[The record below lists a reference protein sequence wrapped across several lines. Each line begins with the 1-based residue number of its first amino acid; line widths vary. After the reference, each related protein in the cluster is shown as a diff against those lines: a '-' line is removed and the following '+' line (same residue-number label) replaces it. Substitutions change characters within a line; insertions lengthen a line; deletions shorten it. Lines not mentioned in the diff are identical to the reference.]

1 MTGASRVPG
10 GTPTSRRRLWARA
23 HADSN
28 NDPGDSPHVAKRA
41 RPSPLRLSYRRPTMA
56 SVVKLL
62 RFAKPYWL
70 RSLGALVLL
79 TLLVVLDLSIPR
91 LIQRLIDHGIL
102 AHDRGLVVRTSLL
115 MLGVSALSVLVAVGN
130 NDLSVRVGESVARD
144 LREALF
150 LKIQTF
156 SYGNLD
162 RQKTGQLMVR
172 LTSDTGSVQR
182 LMQITL
188 RIGTRAPLL
197 MLGSL
202 VLMISTSPTLALTM
216 LPLLLVTSGLI
227 LFFLV
232 KQEPMFRFLQQRL
245 DRMNTVL
252 QENVAGIRL
261 VKAFVREPFEEQR
274 FDVSNQAYCEESAKV
289 MRFAAW
295 MPPALTL
302 CVNVGLVVVI
312 WAGGLA
318 SARGALSIGQIVA
331 FTNYLLTTMT
341 PLVMM
346 TMLSNI
352 WASGIASAKRLDEVL
367 SVVPEVSDSPEARQL
382 VVTGAPRLAFEDV
395 TFSYDGDVTDA
406 VLKQINFVAEAGQTV
421 AILGATGAGKSTLV
435 KLIPRFYDVTSGK
448 VTIDGVDVRSVTEDS
463 LLAVIGIVPQEAL
476 LFSGTVRDNLRY
488 GQPSAADE
496 QVMVAA
502 RSAQAHDFIAELA
515 NGYDSRVAQRG
526 ANFSGGQR
534 QRIALAR
541 ALLLQPKLLILDD
554 STSAVDV
561 ETETLIQNALSAQSQ
576 AQTRIV
582 VAQRISTVLRAD
594 KILVLDEGRIVAEGN
609 HGELMRSSQV
619 YQEIYASQL
628 GTGNHPLALEQR
640 AMP

>member
-1 MTGASRVPG
+1 
-10 GTPTSRRRLWARA
+10 
-23 HADSN
+23 
-28 NDPGDSPHVAKRA
+28 
-41 RPSPLRLSYRRPTMA
+41 MA

-115 MLGVSALSVLVAVGN
+115 MLGVSAFSVLVAVGN

>member
-1 MTGASRVPG
+1 
-10 GTPTSRRRLWARA
+10 
-23 HADSN
+23 
-28 NDPGDSPHVAKRA
+28 
-41 RPSPLRLSYRRPTMA
+41 MA
-56 SVVKLL
+56 SVFKLL

-70 RSLGALVLL
+70 RSVGALALL
-79 TLLVVLDLSIPR
+79 TLLVALDLSIPR
-91 LIQRLIDHGIL
+91 LIQRLIDKGIL
-102 AHDRGLVVRTSLL
+102 ADDRGVVLHTSLL
-115 MLGVSALSVLVAVGN
+115 MLAVSALSIFVAIGN

-197 MLGSL
+197 MVGSL
-202 VLMISTSPTLALTM
+202 ALMISTSRSLALTM
-216 LPLLLVTSGLI
+216 LPLLLLTSALI
-227 LFFLV
+227 AFFLV
-232 KQEPMFRFLQQRL
+232 KQEPMFRIVQQRL

-252 QENVAGIRL
+252 QESVAGIRL

-274 FDVSNQAYCEESAKV
+274 FELGNQAYCEQSSKV
-289 MRFAAW
+289 MRFAAL

-312 WAGGLA
+312 WAGGLE
-318 SARGALSIGQIVA
+318 SARGELSLGEIVA

-346 TMLSNI
+346 TLLSNV

-367 SVVPEVSDSPEARQL
+367 SVVPEVSDAPDARAL
-382 VVTGAPRLAFEDV
+382 VISGAPRLDFEAV
-395 TFSYDGDVTDA
+395 TFSYSGTAGDA
-406 VLKQINFVAEAGQTV
+406 VLKQISFVAEPGQTV

-435 KLIPRFYDVTSGK
+435 KLIPRFYDVTSGSVK
-448 VTIDGVDVRSVTEDS
+448 LDGIDVRSVSEES
-463 LLAVIGIVPQEAL
+463 LLAAIGIVPQEAL
-476 LFSGTVRDNLRY
+476 LFSGTVRDNVRY
-488 GQPSAADE
+488 GHPSASEE
-496 QVMVAA
+496 QVVAA
-502 RSAQAHDFIAELA
+502 ARTAQAHDFIQRLPE
-515 NGYDSRVAQRG
+515 GYDSRVEQRG

-534 QRIALAR
+534 QRLALAR
-541 ALLLQPKLLILDD
+541 ALLVRPKLLILDD

-561 ETETLIQNALSAQSQ
+561 ETETLIQRALKAQGE

-582 VAQRISTVLRAD
+582 VAQRISTVLGAD
-594 KILVLDEGRIVAEGN
+594 KILVLDEGRIVADGK
-609 HGELMRSSQV
+609 HLELMRTSLV
-619 YQEIYASQL
+619 YREIYASQL
-628 GTGNHPLALEQR
+628 GSGSRPTDLEQPVL
-640 AMP
+640 A

>member
-1 MTGASRVPG
+1 
-10 GTPTSRRRLWARA
+10 
-23 HADSN
+23 
-28 NDPGDSPHVAKRA
+28 
-41 RPSPLRLSYRRPTMA
+41 MA
-56 SVVKLL
+56 AVVSLL

-79 TLLVVLDLSIPR
+79 TLLVGLDLSLPR
-91 LIQRLIDHGIL
+91 LIQSLIDHGIL
-102 AHDRGLVVRTSLL
+102 AHDRGLVIRTSLL
-115 MLGVSALSVLVAVGN
+115 MLGVSALSVFIAIGN

-156 SYGNLD
+156 SHGDLD

-197 MLGSL
+197 MVGSL
-202 VLMISTSPTLALTM
+202 VLMISTSPSLALAM

-227 LFFLV
+227 VFFLL
-232 KQEPMFRFLQQRL
+232 KQEPMFRIVQQRL

-252 QENVAGIRL
+252 QESVAGIRL

-274 FDVSNQAYCEESAKV
+274 FDLANQAYCDESAKV

-302 CVNVGLVVVI
+302 CVNASLVVVI

-318 SARGALSIGQIVA
+318 NARGQLSAGQIVA

-352 WASGIASAKRLDEVL
+352 WASGIASAKRVDQVL
-367 SVVPEVSDSPEARQL
+367 RVVPEVQDAAEARPLL
-382 VVTGAPRLAFEDV
+382 VDSAPRVVFEDV
-395 TFSYDGDVTDA
+395 TFSYDGKAADA
-406 VLKQINFVAEAGQTV
+406 VLKQVSFVAEPGRTV

-435 KLIPRFYDVTSGK
+435 KLIPRFYDATSGRI
-448 VTIDGVDVRSVTEDS
+448 TIDGVDVRTVTEDS
-463 LLAVIGIVPQEAL
+463 LLAVIGIVSQESL
-476 LFSGTVRDNLRY
+476 LFSGNVRDNIRY
-488 GQPSAADE
+488 GQPEASEE
-496 QVMVAA
+496 QVVAA
-502 RSAQAHDFIAELA
+502 ARAAQAHDFIIALSA
-515 NGYDSRVAQRG
+515 GYDSGVAQRG

-534 QRIALAR
+534 QRLALAR
-541 ALLLQPKLLILDD
+541 ALLLRPKLLILDD

-561 ETETLIQNALSAQSQ
+561 ETEAAIQKALNAQTEP
-576 AQTRIV
+576 QTRIV

-594 KILVLDEGRIVAEGN
+594 KILVLDEGRIVAEGR
-609 HGELMRSSQV
+609 HSELMQSSPV
-619 YQEIYASQL
+619 YREIYASQL
-628 GTGNHPLALEQR
+628 GTSNHLASLHQQ
-640 AMP
+640 ATP

>member
-1 MTGASRVPG
+1 
-10 GTPTSRRRLWARA
+10 
-23 HADSN
+23 
-28 NDPGDSPHVAKRA
+28 
-41 RPSPLRLSYRRPTMA
+41 MA
-56 SVVKLL
+56 SVFELL

-70 RSLGALVLL
+70 RSLGALALL

-91 LIQRLIDHGIL
+91 LIQSLIDQGIL
-102 AHDRGLVVRTSLL
+102 AHDRGVVIHTSLL
-115 MLGVSALSVLVAVGN
+115 MLGVSALSIFVAVGN
-130 NDLSVRVGESVARD
+130 NDLSVRVGEGVARD

-172 LTSDTGSVQR
+172 LTSDTSSVQR

-197 MLGSL
+197 MVGSL

-216 LPLLLVTSGLI
+216 LPLLLVTTALI
-227 LFFLV
+227 VFFLV
-232 KQEPMFRFLQQRL
+232 KQEPMFRFVQQRL

-261 VKAFVREPFEEQR
+261 VKAFVRERFEEQR
-274 FDVSNQAYCEESAKV
+274 FDVSNQAYCDESAKV
-289 MRFAAW
+289 MRFAAL

-302 CVNVGLVVVI
+302 CVNAGLVVVI

-318 SARGALSIGQIVA
+318 SARGQLSIGQIVA

-346 TMLSNI
+346 TMLSNV
-352 WASGIASAKRLDEVL
+352 WASGIASAKRVDEVL
-367 SVVPEVSDSPEARQL
+367 SVVPEVSDAPDARTL
-382 VVTGAPRLAFEDV
+382 VVTEAPRLVFDDV
-395 TFSYDGDVTDA
+395 TFSYGASADA
-406 VLKQINFVAEAGQTV
+406 VLKQISFVAEPGQTV

-435 KLIPRFYDVTSGK
+435 KLIPRFYDVTSGRL
-448 VTIDGVDVRSVTEDS
+448 TINDVDVRSATEDS
-463 LLAVIGIVPQEAL
+463 LLSAIGIVPQESL
-476 LFSGTVRDNLRY
+476 LFSGSVRDNVRY
-488 GQPSAADE
+488 GQPSATEE
-496 QVMVAA
+496 QVVAA
-502 RSAQAHDFIAELA
+502 ARAAQAHDFIMELA
-515 NGYDSRVAQRG
+515 AGYDSRVDQRG

-534 QRIALAR
+534 QRLALAR
-541 ALLLQPKLLILDD
+541 ALLLRPKLLILDD

-561 ETETLIQNALSAQSQ
+561 ETETLIQHALRAQGE

-609 HGELMRSSQV
+609 HAALMRTSQV
-619 YQEIYASQL
+619 YREIYASQL
-628 GTGNHPLALEQR
+628 GTGSRPTEIEQPVAL
-640 AMP
+640 

>member
-1 MTGASRVPG
+1 
-10 GTPTSRRRLWARA
+10 
-23 HADSN
+23 
-28 NDPGDSPHVAKRA
+28 
-41 RPSPLRLSYRRPTMA
+41 MA

-70 RSLGALVLL
+70 RSLLALVLL

-91 LIQRLIDHGIL
+91 LIQSLIDHGVL
-102 AHDRGLVVRTSLL
+102 AHDRRLVIRISLL
-115 MLGVSALSVLVAVGN
+115 MLGVSALSVFVAVGN

-162 RQKTGQLMVR
+162 QQKTGQLMVR
-172 LTSDTGSVQR
+172 LTSDTGAVQR

-197 MLGSL
+197 MVGSL
-202 VLMISTSPTLALTM
+202 LLMISTSPTLALTM
-216 LPLLLVTSGLI
+216 LPLLLLTSGLI
-227 LFFLV
+227 VFFLV
-232 KQEPMFRFLQQRL
+232 KQEPMFRFVQQRL

-274 FDVSNQAYCEESAKV
+274 FDIANQAYCDQSAKV
-289 MRFAAW
+289 MRFAAF

-302 CVNVGLVVVI
+302 CVNAGLVAVI
-312 WAGGLA
+312 WAGGLER
-318 SARGALSIGQIVA
+318 ARGTLSIGQIVA

-367 SVVPEVSDSPEARQL
+367 SVVPEVSDAKGARTLL
-382 VVTGAPRLAFEDV
+382 VSAAPRLVFENV
-395 TFSYDGDVTDA
+395 TFAYDGAVSDA
-406 VLKQINFVAEAGQTV
+406 VLKQVSFVADPGQTV

-435 KLIPRFYDVTSGK
+435 KLIPRFYDVTSGR
-448 VTIDGVDVRSVTEDS
+448 VTLDGVDVRSVTEDS
-463 LLAVIGIVPQEAL
+463 LLAAIGIVPQESL
-476 LFSGTVRDNLRY
+476 LFSGNVRDNIRY
-488 GQPSAADE
+488 GQPEASEE
-496 QVMVAA
+496 QVVAA
-502 RSAQAHDFIAELA
+502 ARAAQAHDFVMKMSA
-515 NGYDSRVAQRG
+515 GYDSRVEQRG

-534 QRIALAR
+534 QRLALAR
-541 ALLLQPKLLILDD
+541 ALLLRPKLLILDD

-561 ETETLIQNALSAQSQ
+561 ETETLIQNALTAQSEP
-576 AQTRIV
+576 QTRIV

-594 KILVLDEGRIVAEGN
+594 KILVLDEGRVVAAGN
-609 HGELMRSSQV
+609 HTELLRNSQV
-619 YQEIYASQL
+619 YREIYVSQL
-628 GTGNHPLALEQR
+628 GSAGLPALLAPGAAL
-640 AMP
+640 

>member
-1 MTGASRVPG
+1 
-10 GTPTSRRRLWARA
+10 
-23 HADSN
+23 
-28 NDPGDSPHVAKRA
+28 
-41 RPSPLRLSYRRPTMA
+41 MA
-56 SVVKLL
+56 AVVSLL

-79 TLLVVLDLSIPR
+79 TLLVGLDLSLPR
-91 LIQRLIDHGIL
+91 LIQSLIDRGIL
-102 AHDRGLVVRTSLL
+102 AHDRDVVLRTSLL
-115 MLGVSALSVLVAVGN
+115 MLGVSALSVLIAVGN
-130 NDLSVRVGESVARD
+130 NALSVRAGESVARD

-156 SYGNLD
+156 SHGDLD

-197 MLGSL
+197 MIGSL
-202 VLMISTSPTLALTM
+202 VLMVSTSPSLALTM

-227 LFFLV
+227 VFFLI
-232 KQEPMFRFLQQRL
+232 KQEPMFRVVQQRL

-252 QENVAGIRL
+252 QESVSGIRL

-274 FDVSNQAYCEESAKV
+274 FDSANQAYCDESAKV

-302 CVNVGLVVVI
+302 CVNAGLVVVI

-318 SARGALSIGQIVA
+318 SARGQLTIGQIVA

-352 WASGIASAKRLDEVL
+352 WASGIASAKRVDQVL
-367 SVVPEVSDSPEARQL
+367 RVVPEVRDAPDARAL
-382 VVTGAPRLAFEDV
+382 VVDGAPRVVFENV
-395 TFSYDGDVTDA
+395 SFAYDGTAADA
-406 VLKQINFVAEAGQTV
+406 VLKEISFVAEPGRTLAT
-421 AILGATGAGKSTLV
+421 LGATGAGKSTLV
-435 KLIPRFYDVTSGK
+435 NLIPRFYDATSGRI
-448 VTIDGVDVRSVTEDS
+448 TIDGVDVRTVTEDS
-463 LLAVIGIVPQEAL
+463 LLAVIGIVPQESL
-476 LFSGTVRDNLRY
+476 LFSGNVRDNIRY
-488 GQPSAADE
+488 GQPTASQE
-496 QVMVAA
+496 QVVAA
-502 RSAQAHDFIAELA
+502 ARAAQAHAFIEESAE
-515 NGYDSRVAQRG
+515 GYDSRVAQRG

-534 QRIALAR
+534 QRLALAR
-541 ALLLQPKLLILDD
+541 ALLLRPKLLILDD

-561 ETETLIQNALSAQSQ
+561 ETETAIQRALSEQ
-576 AQTRIV
+576 AEPQTRIV

-594 KILVLDEGRIVAEGN
+594 KILVLDEGRIVAEGK
-609 HGELMRSSQV
+609 HSELMQGSAV
-619 YQEIYASQL
+619 YREIYASQL
-628 GTGNHPLALEQR
+628 GTSNYPATFELQVA
-640 AMP
+640 P

>member
-1 MTGASRVPG
+1 
-10 GTPTSRRRLWARA
+10 
-23 HADSN
+23 
-28 NDPGDSPHVAKRA
+28 
-41 RPSPLRLSYRRPTMA
+41 MA

-70 RSLGALVLL
+70 RSLAALALL

-91 LIQRLIDHGIL
+91 LIQSLIDHGIL
-102 AHDRGLVVRTSLL
+102 AHDRGLVIRTSLL

-197 MLGSL
+197 MVGSL

-216 LPLLLVTSGLI
+216 LPLLLVTSLLI
-227 LFFLV
+227 VFFLV
-232 KQEPMFRFLQQRL
+232 KQEPMFRFVQQRL

-274 FDVSNQAYCEESAKV
+274 FEVNNRAYCDESAKV
-289 MRFAAW
+289 MRFAAL

-302 CVNVGLVVVI
+302 CVNAGLVVVI
-312 WAGGLA
+312 WAGGLE
-318 SARGALSIGQIVA
+318 SARGQLSIGQIVA

-346 TMLSNI
+346 TMLSNV

-367 SVVPEVSDSPEARQL
+367 SVVPEVSDAPGAHALL
-382 VVTGAPRLAFEDV
+382 VTAAPRLVFDDV
-395 TFSYDGDVTDA
+395 TFSYGGGAADA
-406 VLKQINFVAEAGQTV
+406 VLKQISFVAEPGQTV
-421 AILGATGAGKSTLV
+421 AILGATGSGKSTLV
-435 KLIPRFYDVTSGK
+435 KLIPRFYDVTSGR

-463 LLAVIGIVPQEAL
+463 LLAVIGIVPQESV
-476 LFSGTVRDNLRY
+476 LFSGSVRDNVRY
-488 GQPSAADE
+488 GQPTAREE
-496 QVMVAA
+496 QVIAAA
-502 RSAQAHDFIAELA
+502 RAAQAHDFIIELA
-515 NGYDSRVAQRG
+515 AGYESHVDQRG

-534 QRIALAR
+534 QRLALAR
-541 ALLLQPKLLILDD
+541 ALLLRPKLLILDD

-561 ETETLIQNALSAQSQ
+561 ETENLIQQALAAQSD

-582 VAQRISTVLRAD
+582 VAQRISTVLGAD
-594 KILVLDEGRIVAEGN
+594 KILVLDEGQIVAEGN
-609 HGELMRSSQV
+609 HAELMRSSQV
-619 YQEIYASQL
+619 YREIYASQL
-628 GTGNHPLALEQR
+628 GTGNHPTPLEQPVAR
-640 AMP
+640 

>member
-1 MTGASRVPG
+1 MWQKGSGIRTVTELSWGA
-10 GTPTSRRRLWARA
+10 
-23 HADSN
+23 
-28 NDPGDSPHVAKRA
+28 
-41 RPSPLRLSYRRPTMA
+41 MA
-56 SVVKLL
+56 SVVSLL

-79 TLLVVLDLSIPR
+79 TVLVGLDLSIPR
-91 LIQRLIDHGIL
+91 LIQSLIDHGIS
-102 AHDRGLVVRTSLL
+102 AHDRGVVIRVSLL
-115 MLGVSALSVLVAVGN
+115 MLAVSALSVFVAIGN
-130 NDLSVRVGESVARD
+130 NGLSVRVGESVARD

-150 LKIQTF
+150 LKIQSF
-156 SYGNLD
+156 SYGDLD

-197 MLGSL
+197 MVGSL

-216 LPLLLVTSGLI
+216 LPLLALTSGLI
-227 LFFLV
+227 VFFLV
-232 KQEPMFRFLQQRL
+232 KQEPMFRFVQQRL

-261 VKAFVREPFEEQR
+261 VKAFVREPFEERR
-274 FDVSNQAYCEESAKV
+274 FDAANQAYREQSAKV
-289 MRFAAW
+289 MRFSAW
-295 MPPALTL
+295 MPPALTF
-302 CVNVGLVVVI
+302 CVNAGLVVVI

-318 SARGALSIGQIVA
+318 SARGQLSIGQIVA

-367 SVVPEVSDSPEARQL
+367 SVIPEVRDAPDAGTLR
-382 VVTGAPRLAFEDV
+382 VDGAPRLVFDQV
-395 TFSYDGDVTDA
+395 TFSYSGLPSDA
-406 VLKQINFVAEAGQTV
+406 VLKRISFVAEPGQTV
-421 AILGATGAGKSTLV
+421 AILGATGSGKSTLV
-435 KLIPRFYDVTSGK
+435 KLIPRFYDVTSGS
-448 VTIDGVDVRSVTEDS
+448 VTLDGVDVRTVSEDS
-463 LLAVIGIVPQEAL
+463 LLAVIGIVPQESL
-476 LFSGTVRDNLRY
+476 LFSGNVRDNIRY
-488 GQPSAADE
+488 GQPSASEE
-496 QVMVAA
+496 QVVVAA
-502 RSAQAHDFIAELA
+502 RAAQAHDFVIELPR
-515 NGYDSRVAQRG
+515 GYDSPVAQRG

-534 QRIALAR
+534 QRLAIAR
-541 ALLLQPKLLILDD
+541 ALLLRPKLLILDD

-561 ETETLIQNALSAQSQ
+561 ETETLIQQALN
-576 AQTRIV
+576 AQTEPQTRVV

-609 HGELMRSSQV
+609 HGELMRNSAV
-619 YQEIYASQL
+619 YREIYASQL
-628 GTGNHPLALEQR
+628 GTGNHSTPLEQR
-640 AMP
+640 AAL

>member
-1 MTGASRVPG
+1 
-10 GTPTSRRRLWARA
+10 
-23 HADSN
+23 
-28 NDPGDSPHVAKRA
+28 
-41 RPSPLRLSYRRPTMA
+41 MA
-56 SVVKLL
+56 SVAKLL

-91 LIQRLIDHGIL
+91 LIQSLIDHGIL
-102 AHDRGLVVRTSLL
+102 AHDRGVVIRTSLL
-115 MLGVSALSVLVAVGN
+115 MLGVSALSVFVAIGN

-197 MLGSL
+197 MIGSL
-202 VLMISTSPTLALTM
+202 VLMISTSPTLALSM

-227 LFFLV
+227 VFFLV
-232 KQEPMFRFLQQRL
+232 KQEPMFRFVQQRL

-274 FDVSNQAYCEESAKV
+274 FDVSNRAYCDESEKM
-289 MRFAAW
+289 MRFAAM

-302 CVNVGLVVVI
+302 CVNAGLVVVI
-312 WAGGLA
+312 WAGGLE
-318 SARGALSIGQIVA
+318 SARGQLSIGQIVA

-346 TMLSNI
+346 TMLSNV
-352 WASGIASAKRLDEVL
+352 WASGIASAKRLDDVL
-367 SVVPEVSDSPEARQL
+367 SVVPEISDPPGARTL
-382 VVTGAPRLAFEDV
+382 VATGAPRLVFEDV
-395 TFSYDGDVTDA
+395 TFSYDGAATDA
-406 VLKQINFVAEAGQTV
+406 VLKQISFVAEPGQTV

-435 KLIPRFYDVTSGK
+435 KLIPRFYDVTSGR
-448 VTIDGVDVRSVTEDS
+448 VTIDGSDVRTLTEDS
-463 LLAVIGIVPQEAL
+463 LLAVIGIVPQESL
-476 LFSGTVRDNLRY
+476 LFSGTVRDNVRY
-488 GQPSAADE
+488 GQPSAGDE
-496 QVMVAA
+496 QVIAAA
-502 RSAQAHDFIAELA
+502 RAAQAHDFIMELPA
-515 NGYDSRVAQRG
+515 GYDSRVDQRG

-534 QRIALAR
+534 QRLALAR
-541 ALLLQPKLLILDD
+541 ALLLRPKLLIWTTARAP
-554 STSAVDV
+554 STSK
-561 ETETLIQNALSAQSQ
+561 
-576 AQTRIV
+576 
-582 VAQRISTVLRAD
+582 LR
-594 KILVLDEGRIVAEGN
+594 L
-609 HGELMRSSQV
+609 
-619 YQEIYASQL
+619 
-628 GTGNHPLALEQR
+628 
-640 AMP
+640 